1 MNTFKEA
8 SPPSTIKW
16 YKTTSNNI
24 FMQETW
30 ACRIALPFLEVHIQ
44 TVNYWVLLSEHRLS

>member
-44 TVNYWVLLSEHRLS
+44 TVNY